1 MPELINIRLTKDS
14 PEVAAMDAQAK
25 ALGMSRNEMILKAIT
40 MFLDFDPTFYKKL
53 EAYSSGANVPIG
65 TALQNMAIK
74 RWAQDNAKKSVW
86 GADTDILLEFSQS
99 NEGVIQPK
107 ELYEMVYQMAFDKEA
122 KERFNQLQEEVN
134 QGLELRGEDK
144 DFYKEFRPKFGYKP
158 RLERESLQEGL
169 TFWESDGDENR

>member
-40 MFLDFDPTFYKKL
+40 MLLDFDPTFYKKL
-53 EAYSSGANVPIG
+53 EAYSSNANVSMG
-65 TALQNMAIK
+65 TALQNMTIK

-86 GADTDILLEFSQS
+86 RADTDILLEFSQS
-99 NEGVIQPK
+99 NEGVIQAK
-107 ELYEMVYQMAFDKEA
+107 ELYKMVYQMAFDEEA
-122 KERFNQLQEEVN
+122 KERFTQLQEEVN

-144 DFYKEFRPKFGYKP
+144 DFYEAFKPKYNYKP
-158 RLERESLQEGL
+158 QLEKESLQEGL
-169 TFWESDGDENR
+169 TFWESDNDANR

>member
-14 PEVAAMDAQAK
+14 PEVSAMDAQAK
-25 ALGMSRNEMILKAIT
+25 ALGMSRNEMILKAII
-40 MFLDFDPTFYKKL
+40 MLLDFDSTFYKKL
-53 EAYSSGANVPIG
+53 EAYSNNANVSMG
-65 TALQNMAIK
+65 TALQNMIIK

-99 NEGVIQPK
+99 NEGVIQPR
-107 ELYEMVYQMAFDKEA
+107 ELYEMVYQMAFDEEA
-122 KERFNQLQEEVN
+122 KERFNQLQEQIN

-144 DFYKEFRPKFGYKP
+144 DFYEEFRPKYGYKP

-169 TFWESDGDENR
+169 TFWESDRDENR